1 MSINQI
7 KNQLNEIASL
17 SCNEKVYKFE
27 FIYPII
33 RIDNYTSGPKH
44 TINNSCILL
53 TKEQFYNNYIKQNDN
68 KNKEIIYKLFDE
80 YINKK
85 INKINLKILNHH
97 INPIKI
103 RVEYSNITDNDNEY
117 LEYDYN
123 DETPIIEATITNV
136 NSIN

>member
-7 KNQLNEIASL
+7 KNQINLIASK

-33 RIDNYTSGPKH
+33 RLDSYTSAPKY
-44 TINNSCILL
+44 TINNSCVLL

-68 KNKEIIYKLFDE
+68 KNKKIIYELFDE